1 MIIKEKVLN
10 KYIFIPFIHRVRG
23 VIVYT
28 NKKLNITDEPELGL
42 KNTCE
47 RERFSEG
54 DDTSMQAQKFT

>member
-1 MIIKEKVLN
+1 M
-10 KYIFIPFIHRVRG
+10 
-23 VIVYT
+23 IVYT

-54 DDTSMQAQKFT
+54 DDTIMQAQKFT